1 MLAVCQSTNSGCQ
14 KRKLLQKE
22 DAGEEIQTWS
32 RSRSPTQGGADPGAK
47 LSWRRGRAIFG
58 LEMED
63 IGFGMLSGARGVA
76 RDAEYLKEETTFSFK
91 RNFRLREHDIVLF
104 VLIWNIFGQ

>member
-1 MLAVCQSTNSGCQ
+1 MLAVCRSTNSGCQ

-32 RSRSPTQGGADPGAK
+32 RSRSPTQGGAK

-63 IGFGMLSGARGVA
+63 IGFGTLWGARGVA
-76 RDAEYLKEETTFSFK
+76 RDAEYLKEGTAFSFK
-91 RNFRLREHDIVLF
+91 TNSRLLEHNIVLF
-104 VLIWNIFGQ
+104 VLIWNIL

>member
-1 MLAVCQSTNSGCQ
+1 MSAICQSTNSGCQ

-32 RSRSPTQGGADPGAK
+32 RSRFPTQEADPGAK

-63 IGFGMLSGARGVA
+63 IGFGTLSGARGVA
-76 RDAEYLKEETTFSFK
+76 RDAEYLKEETTFRFK
-91 RNFRLREHDIVLF
+91 RNFRLLEHDSVLF
-104 VLIWNIFGQ
+104 VPISNIL

>member
-63 IGFGMLSGARGVA
+63 IGFGTLSGARGVA
-76 RDAEYLKEETTFSFK
+76 MDAEYLKEETTFSFK
-91 RNFRLREHDIVLF
+91 TNSRLLEHNVVLF
-104 VLIWNIFGQ
+104 VLIWNIL

>member
-32 RSRSPTQGGADPGAK
+32 RSRSPTQGGPDPGAK
-47 LSWRRGRAIFG
+47 LSWRRGRAICG

-76 RDAEYLKEETTFSFK
+76 RDAEYLKKATTFRFK
-91 RNFRLREHDIVLF
+91 RNFRLQEHGIMRF
-104 VLIWNIFGQ
+104 VLIWNIL

>member
-22 DAGEEIQTWS
+22 NAGEEIQTWS
-32 RSRSPTQGGADPGAK
+32 RSRFPTQGGADPGAK

-63 IGFGMLSGARGVA
+63 IGFGMLWGARGVA
-76 RDAEYLKEETTFSFK
+76 RDAEYLKEGTAFSFK
-91 RNFRLREHDIVLF
+91 TNSRLLEHNIVLF
-104 VLIWNIFGQ
+104 VLIWNIL